1 MGKTKTLKG
10 TTAEDWRAHSIEF
23 RYKGKSYN
31 VPIKSNFVLDD
42 LSVGEIKDFLNEI
55 PGRLSYW
62 KSFQVGLERELA
74 GMEEDY
80 EIWFQKAYMAVDADH
95 AKKTEV
101 WKKSQVMLD
110 NVKEYRTRRAAIRDL
125 QDINKKVSVIT
136 TGYNTQTWTL
146 REIAR
151 LTHGE
156 MSNIELR
163 GRGNLSDFK

>member
-1 MGKTKTLKG
+1 MSKKTLKG
-10 TTAEDWRAHSIEF
+10 TTIEEWRAHIIEF
-23 RYKGKSYN
+23 KYKGKSYN
-31 VPIKSNFVLDD
+31 VPIRNNFALDD

-62 KSFQVGLERELA
+62 KSFQVKLEREIEN
-74 GMEEDY
+74 MDEDY
-80 EIWFQKAYMAVDADH
+80 EIWFQKAYMDVDADH
-95 AKKTEV
+95 GRKTEG
-101 WKKSQVMLD
+101 WKKSKVMLD
-110 NVKEYRTRRAAIRDL
+110 NVKEYRVRRAAMRDL
-125 QDINKKVSVIT
+125 RDINKKITVIT

-163 GRGNLSDFK
+163 GKGSLSDFK

>member
-1 MGKTKTLKG
+1 MSKKTLKG
-10 TTAEDWRAHSIEF
+10 TTIEEWRAHKIEF
-23 RYKGKSYN
+23 KYKGKSYN

-62 KSFQVGLERELA
+62 KSFQVSLEREIEN
-74 GMEEDY
+74 MDEDY
-80 EIWFQKAYMAVDADH
+80 ELWFQKAYMDVDTEYP
-95 AKKTEV
+95 KKTEV
-101 WKKSQVMLD
+101 WKKSRVMLD
-110 NVKEYRTRRAAIRDL
+110 NVKEYRTRRAAMRDL
-125 QDINKKVSVIT
+125 RDINKKVTVIT

-163 GRGNLSDFK
+163 GRGSLSDIK